1 MFAPLLILFCLFT
14 TQENEEFSKLN
25 SFADKDLN
33 VTPPPPQKKKKKKK
47 RKRKEKNAYFFF
59 NRIENI
65 VEKGE
70 NAGYQYFLFFPQC
83 FPNRLH

>member
-33 VTPPPPQKKKKKKK
+33 VTPPPPKKKKKK
-47 RKRKEKNAYFFF
+47 RKEKEKKKMHIFSL
-59 NRIENI
+59 I
-65 VEKGE
+65 G
-70 NAGYQYFLFFPQC
+70 
-83 FPNRLH
+83 